1 MRSRGPTLRH
11 LRRRGDG
18 RTGRDGGH
26 VSGVRD
32 EGEGEHDRLADRF
45 DAYAPASPP
54 EAATGKGAAKL
65 RSSAETSFASKV
77 S

>member
-18 RTGRDGGH
+18 RAGRDGAH
-26 VSGVRD
+26 EFGVRD
-32 EGEGEHDRLADRF
+32 ESEGEHDRLADRF
-45 DAYAPASPP
+45 DACAPASPL
-54 EAATGKGAAKL
+54 EAAAGKEAAKL